1 MTRSPLAVV
10 VAFLVAALQVSP
22 SSAGEVG
29 VGGLAGA
36 PAGAPAG
43 FDTVE
48 LRDGG
53 LVRGTIVELRPGERV
68 TVIVAGEGGTRT
80 FAWEEVA
87 TTRVGGVDGVGGVGV
102 APVGP
107 STPVDLLV
115 DVGSGPAPGR
125 GRPRLTIEVRGR
137 RQVHLFTP
145 GQGLMVPTS
154 QPTVVRSGTILRS
167 VCQAPCGQVID
178 GRDGYPFFFGG
189 DRVPLSRPLYLND
202 AEGDMVAEVRPG
214 RLGFLVGGVLATSY
228 GLVGTIAGA
237 TLVGIDHE
245 RFGRPGGI
253 TLGVG
258 AALLVSGIVMMVRGQ
273 TRFKLRRR

>member
-1 MTRSPLAVV
+1 MPRSPLTVV
-10 VAFLVAALQVSP
+10 VALLVVVGQVSP
-22 SSAGEVG
+22 SRAGEV
-29 VGGLAGA
+29 VAGEVA
-36 PAGAPAG
+36 GPAATPAGL
-43 FDTVE
+43 DTVE

-53 LVRGTIVELRPGERV
+53 IVRGTIVELRPGELV

-80 FAWEEVA
+80 FAWEEVTA
-87 TTRVGGVDGVGGVGV
+87 THVGQVGA
-102 APVGP
+102 APAAA
-107 STPVDLLV
+107 
-115 DVGSGPAPGR
+115 PAPAPMPLETRPASGAAAGR

-154 QPTVVRSGTILRS
+154 QPTVVRSGAILRS

-178 GRDGYPFFFGG
+178 GSEGYPFFFGG

-202 AEGDMVAEVRPG
+202 AEGDVVAEVRPG